1 MLGDSV
7 TLNIPSLPAVLAGPI
22 MRRLTGISVAVW
34 LAPSQGSDVALQVF
48 EAALA
53 AVCRSS
59 ILTGELAGSGREPE
73 LTRSKDATSVAEPV
87 LAAGAG
93 CRVACIQVG
102 SWG

>member
-48 EAALA
+48 EALA

-59 ILTGELAGSGREPE
+59 ILTGELAVSGREPE

-87 LAAGAG
+87 LAADAG
-93 CRVACIQVG
+93 CRVARIQVG

>member
-1 MLGDSV
+1 MPGDSV

-34 LAPSQGSDVALQVF
+34 LAPSQRSDVALQVF
-48 EAALA
+48 DVALA
-53 AVCRSS
+53 AACRPS

-73 LTRSKDATSVAEPV
+73 LTRSKDATSVAEPR

-93 CRVACIQVG
+93 YQVARNQAG
-102 SWG
+102 SGG